1 MITRDKKDAIIADLK
16 EKIENSRA
24 VFLTNLIGVGSND
37 ANEIR
42 KKIRDSKGSV
52 VITRNTL
59 LERASKGTDAEGL
72 FTGLKGPNA
81 AAFAFED
88 APGVAKALYEAG
100 KEIEV
105 ITLTKGLLGGK
116 ELDKGELE
124 ALAKLPSK
132 DVMLATVLAT
142 MNAPIGSFVRLLDAI
157 KRQKEEGGEAPAPEA
172 AVAEAAPAT
181 EE

>member
-1 MITRDKKDAIIADLK
+1 MITREKKNAIVADLK
-16 EKIENSRA
+16 DKITNARA
-24 VFLTNLIGVGSND
+24 VFLTNLIGVDSNG

-42 KKIRDSKGSV
+42 KKVRDNQGSV

-59 LERASKGTDAEGL
+59 LELASKGTPAEGL

-88 APGVAKALYEAG
+88 APGVAKVLYDAG
-100 KEIEV
+100 KEQEV
-105 ITLTKGLLGGK
+105 ITLEKGILGDK

-142 MNAPIGSFVRLLDAI
+142 MNAPIGSFVRVLDAI
-157 KRQKEEGGEAPAPEA
+157 KNQKDEGGAPEA
-172 AVAEAAPAT
+172 AAETENAEA
-181 EE
+181 

>member
-1 MITRDKKDAIIADLK
+1 MITREKKDAIIADLK

-24 VFLTNLIGVGSND
+24 VFLTNLIGVPSND
-37 ANEIR
+37 ANELR
-42 KKIRDSKGSV
+42 KKVRDSKGAV

-59 LERASKGTDAEGL
+59 LERASKGTSAEGL

-100 KEIEV
+100 KEMEV
-105 ITLTKGLLGGK
+105 VTLEKGILGDK
-116 ELDKGELE
+116 ELDSGELQ

-132 DVMLATVLAT
+132 EVMLATVLAT
-142 MNAPIGSFVRLLDAI
+142 MNAPIGSFVRVLDAI
-157 KRQKEEGGEAPAPEA
+157 RTQKADGAEAPA
-172 AVAEAAPAT
+172 AEAAAEEAPAT
-181 EE
+181 TEE